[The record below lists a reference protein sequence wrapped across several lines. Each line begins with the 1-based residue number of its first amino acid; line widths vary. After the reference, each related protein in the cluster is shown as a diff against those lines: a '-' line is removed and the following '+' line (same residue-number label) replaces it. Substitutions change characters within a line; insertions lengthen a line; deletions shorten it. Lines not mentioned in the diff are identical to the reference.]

1 VRVPVRGS
9 NPRASENSPSAARR
23 MLAAGST
30 MRRAASVGSMPAPE
44 RTSSGSPER
53 SRSRLSALD
62 TAGWCMPSR
71 MAALDTL
78 RSVNTVCNTLMR

>member
-1 VRVPVRGS
+1 
-9 NPRASENSPSAARR
+9 
-23 MLAAGST
+23 
-30 MRRAASVGSMPAPE
+30 
-44 RTSSGSPER
+44 
-53 SRSRLSALD
+53 LSALD